1 MVGDFAFYAFKDRIQ
16 QENFRNIFCFL
27 IITGL
32 WVKPFL
38 ILFPDFSK
46 LFSILHSTCTGTFG
60 GKNKFFKIPTT
71 NFLSEAGQKTM
82 SFFYQNFPGT
92 IVKNA
97 LFSCRLT
104 HSIKWFSRENFRS
117 RCFNWIL
124 RGKTQAEL
132 SKKGLQWQKN
142 NWGQRFFT
150 SNGLI
155 LDIVMS
161 HRTIF
166 FGIWLKILN
175 RDVNTAF
182 SASRWTT
189 SVKTTFLE

>member
-1 MVGDFAFYAFKDRIQ
+1 MKWFSRENVHFRCFFGLLVGKLRQGCQNNSLRWQKNNWGKWLYTSK
-16 QENFRNIFCFL
+16 E
-27 IITGL
+27 
-32 WVKPFL
+32 L
-38 ILFPDFSK
+38 ILDIVISHSTELFVFWLKTWAKVFALFLPK
-46 LFSILHSTCTGTFG
+46 AAWTNIKNGLFSR
-60 GKNKFFKIPTT
+60 
-71 NFLSEAGQKTM
+71 
-82 SFFYQNFPGT
+82 
-92 IVKNA
+92 
-97 LFSCRLT
+97 RLT

-182 SASRWTT
+182 SASRLTT
-189 SVKTTFLE
+189 SGKTSFLE